1 MTSVTKADKALS
13 SEPLPIHMLHD
24 RILVSSETEGERR
37 SGAGILIPAT
47 VKMGHR
53 LAWAQVVAAGPNVRS
68 VKVGDRV
75 LFNPDEVAEVEL
87 RAQVYILLRERDLHA
102 VATTRLDEEHAG
114 LYL

>member
-1 MTSVTKADKALS
+1 MTKATEAKKPTN
-13 SEPLPIHMLHD
+13 EPLPIHMLHD
-24 RILVSSETEGERR
+24 RVLVSIENEGERK
-37 SGAGILIPAT
+37 SGGGILIPAT

-53 LAWAQVVAAGPNVRS
+53 LAWARVTSTGPNVRS

-75 LFNPDEVAEVEL
+75 LFDPEAVAEVEL
-87 RAQVYILLRERDLHA
+87 RAEVYILLRERDLHA

>member
-1 MTSVTKADKALS
+1 MTRVAKKSSV
-13 SEPLPIHMLHD
+13 EPLPIHMLHD
-24 RILVSSETEGERR
+24 RILVSSEKEGERT

-47 VKMGHR
+47 VKMGRR
-53 LAWAQVVAAGPNVRS
+53 LAWAEVMAAGPNVRS

-75 LFNPDEVAEVEL
+75 LFDPEEVAEVEL
-87 RAQVYILLRERDLHA
+87 RAEVYILLRERDLHA